1 MKTLE
6 RYIFTSFLTS
16 FLLAFLVLTFVLTIG
31 LLFQIVG
38 FILDG
43 LSPSLIGRF
52 VLVSFPETLQWTVP
66 LAILVAS
73 VLVFS
78 RLSADSEIS
87 AMRACGVNLYSV
99 MKWPVAFG
107 LTCSLLGV
115 WVNNEIVPRGHEIR
129 RSLKS
134 KVSVGNWIEVLKPGV
149 WFGEF
154 PNVKLLV
161 ERKEGRRVEKLRVVD
176 ETAGFAR
183 LITAESAIVTEEGRD
198 VHIDLHGMWLQPIAR
213 DNPNAL
219 HVTRFQHV
227 IEDALQDSEYTKK
240 FSDLRFVELVS
251 DIGRRGREIDA
262 ATAAA
267 RDLRRGG
274 ATADAAPAP
283 QKGVPFD
290 VWYATL
296 TPGVWIDCFGKARLK
311 FARQSDM
318 WLEDVV
324 IEELGENGR
333 TARTLRATRA
343 HVTPRRKDVIFD
355 LVGAAG
361 ADGATT
367 DGRFEIPGVISTSL
381 REMRRTLSKAKVE
394 LSSRLV
400 LAAASLCFVLVG
412 VPLGIRA
419 QRRESTV
426 GMAISLAIALGY
438 YLCIMLMENLQKS
451 YSIHPEFLI
460 WLPVGVSLVLAGLF
474 TRKNL

>member
-6 RYIFTSFLTS
+6 RYVFTSFLTS

-43 LSPSLIGRF
+43 LSPALIGRF

-78 RLSADSEIS
+78 RLSADSEVS

-99 MKWPVAFG
+99 MKWPAAFG
-107 LTCSLLGV
+107 LACSLLGA

-134 KVSVGNWIEVLKPGV
+134 KVSVGNCIEALKPGV
-149 WFGEF
+149 WYDDF
-154 PNVKLLV
+154 PGVKLLV
-161 ERKEGRRVEKLRVVD
+161 ERKEGRRVERLRVVD

-183 LITAESAIVTEEGRD
+183 QITAESAIVTEEGRD

-227 IEDALQDSEYTKK
+227 IEDALRESEYTKK
-240 FSDLRFVELVS
+240 LSDLRFFELVA

-262 ATAAA
+262 AEAAA
-267 RDLRRGG
+267 RALRRGG
-274 ATADAAPAP
+274 ASAAAAPAVRG
-283 QKGVPFD
+283 KVPFD
-290 VWYATL
+290 VWYGTL
-296 TPGVWIDCFGKARLK
+296 APGAWTDCFGKARLR
-311 FARQSDM
+311 FARRSDM
-318 WLEDVV
+318 WLEDVE
-324 IEELGENGR
+324 IEELGADGR
-333 TARTLRATRA
+333 AVRTLRAPRA
-343 HVTPRRKDVIFD
+343 HVTPRRRDIVFD
-355 LVGAAG
+355 LAGAAG
-361 ADGATT
+361 EGDAAA
-367 DGRFEIPGVISTSL
+367 DGRFEIPGVLSSSL
-381 REMRRTLSKAKVE
+381 REMRRMRSKAKVE
-394 LSSRLV
+394 LSGRLV

-460 WLPVGVSLVLAGLF
+460 CLPVAASLALAGWF